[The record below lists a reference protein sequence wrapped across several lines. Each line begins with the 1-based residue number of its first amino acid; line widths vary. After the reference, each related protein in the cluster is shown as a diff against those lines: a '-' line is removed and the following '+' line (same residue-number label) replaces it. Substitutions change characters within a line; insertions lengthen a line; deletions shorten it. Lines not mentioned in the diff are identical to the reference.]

1 MGEELLH
8 LAIKLSGQRL
18 VVRQNEGGAANILDD
33 IGDGKGLATTSHTKQ
48 SLSSHTLLD
57 AIRQL
62 LNRFRLVA
70 CRNIF

>member
-1 MGEELLH
+1 MGEELFH
-8 LAIKLSGQRL
+8 LAIKLSGQSL
-18 VVRQNEGGAANILDD
+18 VVRQNEGRAANILDD
-33 IGDGKGLATTSHTKQ
+33 IGDGKGLSATGHTKQ